1 MPREYGSWLSGPP
14 PYEPGTP
21 AKGPGD
27 YPGQRL
33 GLPQTGPGSLAGTGR
48 RVGALF
54 VDWFIAAGLARLLVV
69 IGFIGE
75 AEFLY
80 SWRGSTA
87 GVLVWLLLG
96 IVAVRLFTF
105 TPGQYAFGLRVAS
118 IDHRE
123 HVGVGRALVRGL
135 LVFLIVPVL
144 FSDSD
149 GRGLQDKLT
158 GTAVVRR

>member
-1 MPREYGSWLSGPP
+1 MPRTFGSWLSGPSP
-14 PYEPGTP
+14 SEAG
-21 AKGPGD
+21 ARAGGAD
-27 YPGQRL
+27 EYPGQRL
-33 GLPQTGPGSLAGTGR
+33 GLPQTGPGSVATTGR

-69 IGFIGE
+69 FGMIGE
-75 AEFLY
+75 NEFLY

-87 GVLVWLLLG
+87 GVVVWLLLG
-96 IVAVRLFTF
+96 IVSVRLFTF
-105 TPGQYAFGLRVAS
+105 TPGQFAFGLRVVS

-123 HVGVGRALVRGL
+123 YVGVGRALVRGL
-135 LVFLIVPVL
+135 LVFLIVPLL
-144 FSDSD
+144 FVDND